1 MKKRENAKAMKKNA
15 ITLLCL
21 LPLFGTLV
29 QTGYAKDLAQS
40 RADII
45 KSVDFLPAAPEN
57 DSIDFARD
65 REIYRQ
71 TQAEKGSKR
80 WQQAAFDADTRLD
93 KNAGA
98 WFEEAFGMKIRKKQT
113 PELYKLMLV
122 YIRAQHEAARSA
134 KKHDM
139 RKRPYVYDKT
149 ENETCAPWDKDS
161 HRHNG
166 SCPSCHSTMGLGM
179 AWIQAEIT
187 PHNQAAILKRGY
199 EIGQS
204 RVICN
209 FHWQS
214 DVKAGGMPGAAVVA
228 LLHGDPGFTR
238 QLEKAKAEMAAIW
251 ARNP

>member
-1 MKKRENAKAMKKNA
+1 MKKNV
-15 ITLLCL
+15 LMFLCL

-29 QTGYAKDLAQS
+29 QTGYAKDLASS

-45 KSVDFLPAAPEN
+45 KSVDFLPAAPAN

-93 KNAGA
+93 KKAGA
-98 WFEEAFGMKIRKKQT
+98 WFEEAVGMKIRKKQT

-134 KKHDM
+134 KKHYM
-139 RKRPYVYDKT
+139 RKRPYVYYKT
-149 ENETCAPWDKDS
+149 ENETCAPWDEDN

-166 SCPSCHSTMGLGM
+166 SYPSGHSTMGWGM
-179 AWIQAEIT
+179 ALILAEIT
-187 PHNQAAILKRGY
+187 PEAQATILKRGY

-204 RVICN
+204 RVVCG

-214 DVKAGGMPGAAVVA
+214 DVEAGRMLGAAVVA
-228 LLHGDPGFTR
+228 QLHSDPGFTR